1 MAAHLA
7 VATYARRIGAR
18 ASEAGTLAGISMDPR
33 PRTPWKTEVSWFL
46 AVLLVAAI
54 AGVVG
59 LVVFVGRLQSL

>member
-1 MAAHLA
+1 
-7 VATYARRIGAR
+7 
-18 ASEAGTLAGISMDPR
+18 MDPR